1 MRRAETVERGGVWTD
16 LVAHWRR
23 EKSEEERK
31 RPYPRA
37 LTGPGYSV
45 CGVRPYHC
53 WSSPMQKELLAGG
66 TVRVEMK
73 PVRLL
78 WYEPSVLI
86 TFLVARWRV
95 GGVRA
100 PLSSVRH
107 SRVQCSLLLLSRLCT
122 YIYTHTYSFAIFYRT
137 KNTKMR
143 GVKVIQDV
151 PASWGMIML
160 AFTSSILRPG
170 TPGTFAQA
178 A

>member
-1 MRRAETVERGGVWTD
+1 MRRAETGERGGGWTD
-16 LVAHWRR
+16 LMALWRR

-31 RPYPRA
+31 RPYRWA
-37 LTGPGYSV
+37 VTGPGYSA

-53 WSSPMQKELLAGG
+53 SSSPMQKELLAGG
-66 TVRVEMK
+66 TVTVGMK

-107 SRVQCSLLLLSRLCT
+107 SRVQCSPLLLSRLCT
-122 YIYTHTYSFAIFYRT
+122 YTHNTYTFAVFYKT

-143 GVKVIQDV
+143 SIKVIQDV

-160 AFTSSILRPG
+160 AITSSILRPG